1 MKEAFRQWLFWLGMV
16 ISVTCHLDGQE
27 VASFQHLSKKDGLS
41 QVSVFAIAQDSAGF
55 MWFGT
60 RNGLNKFD
68 GYQFKIYKKD
78 TSTHSLVA
86 DDIRHLYSDPVTHD
100 LWIGT
105 VSGLGQ
111 YQMGMDKF
119 SNYLNAPTD
128 STSISNNVIRQVFRD
143 SKSRL
148 WVATSVGL
156 NLYQKEHNNFIRYYL
171 KDQHN
176 FELVSKDVKT
186 IFEDSENQI
195 WVGTNDGLYR
205 LLEED
210 PLRFEQI
217 ENISLSNTHIKSI
230 VENSDHNLWIG
241 TDGGGLNYWDRSQNK
256 ITIYKSD
263 KNAQHK
269 ISHNTIRSMVMD
281 HNDNLWVGTFDGLNL
296 LEKGQ
301 TEFEIFKKEVFSNTG
316 ISDQSIH
323 SLYVDRSGSLWV
335 GTYYGGVNHWVDK
348 YNQFKNFKHIPNQNS
363 LSGNVVSSF
372 AEDEKN
378 NLWIGTEGGGLN
390 YFDKEK
396 NQFQHYQY
404 QSGVKNTLSG
414 NNIKALLLDGD
425 QLWIGTFK
433 RGLNRLDIP
442 SGKFTHF
449 KTDAFDGNVLAAGG
463 TSLSN
468 SSVYGLHK
476 EGDLLWVLTY
486 GNGLGILEVTTN
498 KFHNFS
504 ENTKDTNSI
513 SSDLVRVVLKT
524 TTGDFWIGTEKGLN
538 KAFLDEN
545 GFPNKFE
552 TYFPNETIYA
562 LQQSSN
568 QKIWVG
574 TYTNGLYLFDPEN
587 GKSTHFT
594 TADGL
599 AGNTIFGILEF
610 NEEEVW
616 LSTNNGITRFNLKE
630 KSFTNYD
637 YSNGLA
643 NLEHNFNAYYKTR
656 SNNFLFGGIHG
667 FTEFNPQHIQPNKF
681 IPPIV
686 FTELRQNN
694 NIVNVRQKN
703 ALLQKGIN
711 YTESLKFN
719 YNEANFT
726 ISFAALDY
734 FSPEN
739 NRYAYMLEGL
749 DKTWNYTVGQTEAN
763 YAIQKEGKYIFR
775 LKGANSDGLW
785 NPLERKMKIIVQPPL
800 YRSWWAYLLYLVI
813 GGVMITGLIRYIRL
827 RHKLQL
833 QQISKEKQDEL
844 YEMKLR
850 FFTNITH
857 EFRTP
862 LTLILGPVKDLLDK
876 QKLLPE
882 VQNQLSLI
890 ERNTQRLLNLVN
902 QLMTFR
908 KLATDHEPMKVSHE
922 NIIDFLKEIFLSFQ
936 ELARTRHIEYQF
948 KAPVESLMI
957 WYDPDKLE
965 KVFIN
970 LLSNAF
976 KFTPNEGVIVMEVS
990 EIKEFVNI
998 RVQDSGVGVAPQLKD
1013 QIFKRFY
1020 EKNTAQISSIKGSGI
1035 GLAISK
1041 QMVELHDGNIRVLS
1055 PKPGDQNGATFLVQI
1070 PKGKAHFNF
1079 GKKIEKLPVAAP
1091 KKEVQVPPAVE
1102 TTKHT
1107 TPVPANSISNKKDR
1121 KELPLL
1127 LIVED
1132 NPEIRAYVQ
1141 QIFFNEYRFVTADN
1155 GEKGLVKAKKEMPDL
1170 IISDV
1175 MMPVMDGITLS
1186 RKLKTDIETSH
1197 IPIILL
1203 TARTAAIFK
1212 IEGLKTGVDDYVTK
1226 PFNSEELRL
1235 KVRNIVR
1242 TRQTLKEKFTRALN
1256 FDPQQI
1262 DVTSADEELLKKAM
1276 KIVENNINNYEFN
1289 VNQFATEL
1297 TVSRPLLFIKL
1308 KALTGQ
1314 TPNNFIKTIRLKR
1327 AAQLLKTHKLNISEI
1342 AYQVGF
1348 KDPKYFRK
1356 CFKDQFKMPP
1366 SEYETQN

>member
-1 MKEAFRQWLFWLGMV
+1 MKEVFWQWLFWLGMI
-16 ISVTCHLDGQE
+16 ISATCHLDGQE
-27 VASFQHLSKKDGLS
+27 VTSFQHLSKRDGLS

-68 GYQFKIYKKD
+68 GYQFKVYKKD
-78 TSTHSLVA
+78 TSSPSLVA
-86 DDIRHLYSDPVTHD
+86 DDVRYLYSDPVTHD

-105 VSGLGQ
+105 ISGLGR

-119 SNYLNAPTD
+119 SNYLNAVTD
-128 STSISNNVIRQVFRD
+128 STSLSNNVIRQVFRD
-143 SKSRL
+143 SRGRL
-148 WVATSVGL
+148 WVGTSIGL
-156 NLYQKEHNNFIRYYL
+156 NLYQKEQDNFIRYYL
-171 KDQHN
+171 KDSRN
-176 FELVSKDVKT
+176 LDIVSKDIKV

-210 PLRFEQI
+210 TLRFEQI
-217 ENISLSNTHIKSI
+217 ENISLSDTHIKSI
-230 VENSDHNLWIG
+230 VENPDHNLWIG
-241 TDGGGLNYWDRSQNK
+241 TDRGGLNYWNRSQNK
-256 ITIYKSD
+256 MTIYKSD

-281 HNDNLWVGTFDGLNL
+281 HNENLWVGTFDGLNL

-301 TEFEIFKKEVFSNTG
+301 TEFKILKKEVFSNTG

-323 SLYVDRSGSLWV
+323 SLYVDRSGSLWI

-348 YNQFKNFKHIPNQNS
+348 YNQFKNFKYIPNQNS

-396 NQFQHYQY
+396 NQFQHYQF
-404 QSGVKNTLSG
+404 QSGVKNSLSG
-414 NNIKALLLDGD
+414 NNIKTMLLDKD

-449 KTDAFDGNVLAAGG
+449 KANAFDKNILAAGG

-468 SSVYGLHK
+468 NSVYGLHK

-486 GNGLGILEVTTN
+486 GSGLDILEVTTN

-504 ENTKDTNSI
+504 ENAKDTNSI

-524 TTGDFWIGTEKGLN
+524 ATENFWIGTEKGLN
-538 KAFLDEN
+538 KVFLDEN
-545 GFPNKFE
+545 GLPNKFK
-552 TYFPNETIYA
+552 TYFPNETIYS
-562 LQQSSN
+562 LQESSN
-568 QKIWVG
+568 QKIWMG

-656 SNNFLFGGIHG
+656 SNNFLFGGING

-694 NIVNVRQKN
+694 NIVTVREKN
-703 ALLQKGIN
+703 TLLQKGIN

-749 DKTWNYTVGQTEAN
+749 DKEWNFSVGKTAAS
-763 YAIQKEGKYIFR
+763 YAIQKEGSYTFR

-785 NPLERKMKIIVQPPL
+785 NEQERTIEIIVQPPA
-800 YRSWWAYLLYLVI
+800 YRTWWASLIYLFILGMAIYA
-813 GGVMITGLIRYIRL
+813 LIRYIRL
-827 RHKLQL
+827 GHTLQL
-833 QQISKEKQDEL
+833 QQVSKEKQDEIH
-844 YEMKLR
+844 EMKLR
-850 FFTNITH
+850 FYTNITH

-862 LTLILGPVKDLLDK
+862 LTLILGPLKQLLSRNN
-876 QKLLPE
+876 QPE
-882 VQNQLSLI
+882 SVTTQLVLV
-890 ERNTQRLLNLVN
+890 EKNARRLLNLVN

-908 KLATDHEPMKVSHE
+908 KLATDHEPMKIVEHD
-922 NIIDFLKEIFLSFQ
+922 IINFLKEIYLLFQ
-936 ELARTRHIEYQF
+936 EHANSKNIDYQF
-948 KAPVESLMI
+948 FTNEITLIVGF
-957 WYDPDKLE
+957 DQDKLE
-965 KVFIN
+965 KVFFN

-976 KFTPNEGVIVMEVS
+976 KFTPKGGKISLHVKQVNHSVEVQ
-990 EIKEFVNI
+990 
-998 RVQDSGVGVAPQLKD
+998 VQDSGPGITPELHD

-1020 EKNTAQISSIKGSGI
+1020 EKEVSQPSAIKGSGV
-1035 GLAISK
+1035 GLAISR
-1041 QMVELHDGNIRVLS
+1041 QMVALHGGKIYVQPQLNE
-1055 PKPGDQNGATFLVQI
+1055 KKQGATFVVEIPIDKAKIKQEINWEENYKNQQI
-1070 PKGKAHFNF
+1070 QPYILSEIVNEPVVAQPTETE
-1079 GKKIEKLPVAAP
+1079 KISGT
-1091 KKEVQVPPAVE
+1091 KEQ
-1102 TTKHT
+1102 
-1107 TPVPANSISNKKDR
+1107 
-1121 KELPLL
+1121 PLL

-1132 NPEIRAYVQ
+1132 NADIRAYIHATLNDNY
-1141 QIFFNEYRFVTADN
+1141 QIITAEN
-1155 GEKGLVKAKKEMPDL
+1155 GVEGLQKAKEQPPEL

-1175 MMPVMDGITLS
+1175 MMPQMDGITFC
-1186 RKLKTDIETSH
+1186 RKVKTDIEISH

-1203 TARTAAIFK
+1203 TARTAGLFK
-1212 IEGLKTGVDDYVTK
+1212 IEGLKTGADDYITK
-1226 PFNSEELRL
+1226 PFDPEELRL
-1235 KVRNIVR
+1235 RVRNTIQA
-1242 TRQTLKEKFTRALN
+1242 RQEIKNKFARVLT
-1256 FDPQQI
+1256 FDPKEI
-1262 DVTSADEELLKKAM
+1262 LITSADEVFLENAM
-1276 KIVENNINNYEFN
+1276 TIVENNIDNYLFN
-1289 VNQFATEL
+1289 VQQFATDL
-1297 TVSRPLLFIKL
+1297 TVSRALLFTKL

-1327 AAQLLKTHKLNISEI
+1327 AAQLLKTQKLNVSEI
-1342 AYQVGF
+1342 AYKVGF

-1356 CFKDQFKMPP
+1356 CFKEQFNILP
-1366 SEYETQN
+1366 SVYGKQLKT